1 MEQLKQYVISYLQHH
16 VSEALAVSSSP
27 DTDAIVWLATSN
39 DPFHGFIVTTTAN
52 CVGANELVSW
62 ASNFE
67 QKGDKRNAARLF
79 ACAGSVANGLHGAG
93 LASYTRG
100 EARNVGQHY
109 LEKSAKLLEQS
120 SAIGDEDEDKKEQW
134 CVLEFNICKELTNAL
149 LNKNVGSLTYRDRAV
164 LLGQFNLC
172 L

>member
-93 LASYTRG
+93 LASYTRD
-100 EARNVGQHY
+100 EARKGQHY

-120 SAIGDEDEDKKEQW
+120 SAISDEDEKEQW
-134 CVLEFNICKELTNAL
+134 CALEFNICKELTNAL
-149 LNKNVGSLTYRDRAV
+149 LNSGSLTYRDRAV